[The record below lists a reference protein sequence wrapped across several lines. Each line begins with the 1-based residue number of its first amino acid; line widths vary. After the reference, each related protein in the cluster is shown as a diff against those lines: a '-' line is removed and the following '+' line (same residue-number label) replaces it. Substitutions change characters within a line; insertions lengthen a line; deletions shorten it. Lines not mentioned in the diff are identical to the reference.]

1 MPSIDVLFQSL
12 ALPHEAPR
20 IGVLLTGMGRDGAD
34 GLLAMRSSDAFTIAQ
49 DEDTSVVY
57 GMPRA
62 AAELNAAM
70 EVLPLQA
77 IAPRIIQLLAP
88 EMRISPVLENT

>member
-1 MPSIDVLFQSL
+1 MQ
-12 ALPHEAPR
+12 HQAPR

-34 GLLAMRSSDAFTIAQ
+34 GLLAMRNSGAFTIAQ

-62 AAELNAAM
+62 AAELSAAM
-70 EVLPLQA
+70 DVLPLQA
-77 IAPRIIQLLAP
+77 IAPRIVNLLIPATHVAAAP
-88 EMRISPVLENT
+88 QNTSRS